1 MNGMKR
7 LVLKA
12 DAGTGKTYN
21 LEKFYLGCLGCDVEE
36 AYRMPVDACR
46 PEEIIA
52 VTFTRK
58 AAAELKDRIRRALCE
73 QRRYDEAD
81 RVNGS
86 FIGTVHGVCLR
97 LLQEYALEAGISPAA
112 EELAEEDERALFNK
126 AIAPLLEKYAYLG
139 ALYSQFRLEGGFSTK
154 KKRKHSDPAFL
165 ATCREL
171 IALARVNGKED
182 NLRAMGN
189 LSTEKIL
196 NLIRKLS
203 PVVSD
208 DKSELSDM
216 KRELSE
222 ARAVQM
228 KEENYD
234 RSGKLTAEE
243 KKAGVKKLSGK
254 EKAHLEF
261 MKALPV
267 DAMRWKD
274 WLSIINRPAG
284 AKDHR
289 LQQYVEQLNELGR
302 RVFGLE
308 KFEHDVRDL
317 IQGTFQ
323 FAAEATEAFRA
334 VKESAGL
341 VDFADM
347 ERMACDALSEK
358 AVKDRLKG
366 RFRVLF
372 VDEFQDTSPI
382 QLRIFQLI
390 CDILQ
395 SGSCNCLVVFAGDD
409 KQSVYGFRGA
419 DSALTRA
426 GTPEPLW
433 EKRSLSVCRRS
444 LPAICRFVEAFF
456 SHMPASFRENLLGA
470 PDARLNTTSLLE
482 QPGRESLRAA
492 LESSI
497 PSLHFWLFDHSDK
510 RKKAKTIAAL
520 AESIAGMI
528 DNPAFTVA
536 CTKDFGSS
544 ATSDTRK
551 VQAGDIAVLC
561 RTNEECV
568 ELADALEA
576 LGVSA
581 CAERRGLLEQQDV
594 RFCLNAL
601 RLTLYPD
608 DILSAACLFRSLH
621 EGDDWF
627 DAAENGRLADG
638 IPLLTE
644 LEGIRERLAL
654 LSPAE
659 LLDEVM
665 NATDAFR
672 RAAARPRGR
681 TCMAELEALRALARE
696 YEDAMH
702 GRHAPAT
709 AQGWLDWL
717 EEEERS
723 RASGGE
729 DAVQVWTYHKSKGLE
744 RNVVVLYGLSGKK
757 PAGDIWKPRAFSQ
770 TQTDDPVAAALR
782 TPLENRTL
790 EWLPNVFGGA
800 SALDPVC
807 DTLASARAKADR
819 RQQEETLRL
828 LYVGMTRARNVLVLT
843 ADFNQQKNAI
853 LLSWLAPFLTDEALR
868 SDLDAMAAAAA
879 PGMEV
884 EASLLGSTF
893 HVRCINADEAADRVG
908 RSMNTAQEDCLFPP
922 RPVPAEMSAPE
933 QRDAPRGRWLPALK
947 GRAVDT
953 SGIAPGVSRKQLGN
967 MVHGWFAVC
976 FGMSDEQRLEE
987 ERSGRM
993 DKRLEH
999 LCTLWNSPV
1008 PLWNH
1013 AESPLKSMSE
1023 ALRDVVNEW
1032 FESRADK
1039 DPGDRL
1045 VIRTE
1050 WPLEERR
1057 MEPAREGTRFRTES
1071 MRLDMLAEVVHGD
1084 GTAGPCLAIDHKC
1097 GDYEQFTD
1105 EKLKEHLIEEYGAR
1119 QTDYVRA
1126 LRAMGRVCRCWLHLP
1141 LEGRV
1146 LEILANDK
1154 ESSAWR
1160 S

>member
-1 MNGMKR
+1 MKR

-36 AYRMPVDACR
+36 VYRMPEGVCR
-46 PEEIIA
+46 SEEIIA

-73 QRRYDEAD
+73 PQRYDEAD

-86 FIGTVHGVCLR
+86 FIGTVHGICLR
-97 LLQEYALEAGISPAA
+97 LLQEYALEAGISPVA
-112 EELAEEDERALFNK
+112 EELAEEDERALFK
-126 AIAPLLEKYAYLG
+126 TAIAPLMEKYAYLG
-139 ALYSQFRLEGGFSTK
+139 SLFSEFRLEGGFDTK
-154 KKRKHSDPAFL
+154 KRNHSEPAFL

-182 NLRAMGN
+182 SLRTMGRQ
-189 LSTEKIL
+189 SAKEIL
-196 NLIRKLS
+196 NLMNMLS

-208 DKSELSDM
+208 NNRELSDM
-216 KRELSE
+216 LRELSE

-228 KEENYD
+228 REENYD
-234 RSGKLTAEE
+234 FSGRLSKEE
-243 KKAGVKKLSGK
+243 KASGMTKKLSGK
-254 EKAHLEF
+254 EKAHVEF
-261 MKALPV
+261 MTALPV

-274 WLSIINRPAG
+274 WLSIINRPVG
-284 AKDHR
+284 AKDHH

-302 RVFGLE
+302 RVFGLRT
-308 KFEHDVRDL
+308 FRNDVLKLVR
-317 IQGTFQ
+317 GTFQ

-334 VKESAGL
+334 AKESAGL

-347 ERMACDALSEK
+347 ERMACDALAEK

-395 SGSCNCLVVFAGDD
+395 SGGCSCRVIFAGDD

-419 DSALTRA
+419 DSELTRS

-433 EKRSLSVCRRS
+433 EKRSLRVCRRS
-444 LPAICRFVEAFF
+444 LPAICRFAGAFF
-456 SHMPASFRENLLGA
+456 SHVPESFRENLLGA
-470 PDARLNTTSLLE
+470 PDATLNTTSLLE
-482 QPGRESLRAA
+482 EPGREALRAA
-492 LESSI
+492 LEKNI
-497 PSLHFWLFDHSDK
+497 QSLHFWLFESPEN

-520 AESIAGMI
+520 ADSIAGMI
-528 DNPAFTVA
+528 NNPAFTVA
-536 CTKDFGSS
+536 CTKDFGSN
-544 ATSDTRK
+544 ATADTRM

-561 RTNEECV
+561 RTNDECV

-581 CAERRGLLEQQDV
+581 CAERKGLLNQQDV
-594 RFCLNAL
+594 SFCLNAL

-608 DILSAACLFRSLH
+608 DRFSAAGLFRSLH
-621 EGDDWF
+621 EGGDWF
-627 DAAENGRLADG
+627 DAAENDRLADG
-638 IPLLTE
+638 IPFLHD
-644 LEGIRERLAL
+644 LEDIRTRLAV

-672 RAAARPRGR
+672 RAAARRRGR

-696 YEDAMH
+696 YEAAMH

-757 PAGDIWKPRAFSQ
+757 PAGDIWKPRAFSLP
-770 TQTDDPVAAALR
+770 QTDNPVAAALR
-782 TPLENRTL
+782 NPLEDRVL
-790 EWLPNVFGGA
+790 AWRPNVFGGA
-800 SALDPVC
+800 ATLDPVN
-807 DTLASARAKADR
+807 DTLTDAKAKADR

-843 ADFNQQKNAI
+843 ADFSRKQTIQ
-853 LLSWLAPFLTDEALR
+853 LSWLEPFLTDETLKR
-868 SDLDAMAAAAA
+868 DLAAMAEAAASDTD
-879 PGMEV
+879 V

-893 HVRCINADEAADRVG
+893 HVRLINTDDAAG
-908 RSMNTAQEDCLFPP
+908 LIAQAMTVTHKDHLFPT
-922 RPVPAEMSAPE
+922 RPAPVE
-933 QRDAPRGRWLPALK
+933 NATPKKKAAPLGRWLTVLK
-947 GRAVDT
+947 GRVADT

-967 MVHGWFAVC
+967 MVHGWFAIC

-993 DKRLEH
+993 EKRLAH
-999 LCTLWNSPV
+999 LCELWNRPI

-1013 AESPLKSMSE
+1013 AESPLRRMSD
-1023 ALRDVVNEW
+1023 ALRDAVNEW
-1032 FESRADK
+1032 FATRADRV
-1039 DPGDRL
+1039 PGDRL
-1045 VIRTE
+1045 VIHTE
-1050 WPLEERR
+1050 WPLEETYV
-1057 MEPAREGTRFRTES
+1057 ETSSEGDRFRTES
-1071 MRLDMLAEVVHGD
+1071 MRLDMLAEVVHHD
-1084 GTAGPCLAIDHKC
+1084 GTAGSCLIIDHKC

-1105 EKLKEHLIEEYGAR
+1105 EELKQHLIEEYGAR

-1126 LRAMGRVCRCWLHLP
+1126 LRVMGRACRCWLHLP
-1141 LEGRV
+1141 LEGRM
-1146 LEILANDK
+1146 LELLAND
-1154 ESSAWR
+1154 EETLTWQS
-1160 S
+1160 

>member
-1 MNGMKR
+1 MKR

-36 AYRMPVDACR
+36 AYRMPEGACR

-73 QRRYDEAD
+73 QQRYDEAD

-86 FIGTVHGVCLR
+86 FIGTVHGICLR
-97 LLQEYALEAGISPAA
+97 LLQEYALEAGISPMA
-112 EELAEEDERALFNK
+112 EELAEEDGRALFK
-126 AIAPLLEKYAYLG
+126 TAIAPLMEKYAYLG
-139 ALYSQFRLEGGFSTK
+139 SLFSEFRLEGGFSTK
-154 KKRKHSDPAFL
+154 KRKQPEPAFL
-165 ATCREL
+165 STCREL

-182 NLRAMGN
+182 ELQAMGERSAQKV
-189 LSTEKIL
+189 LEL
-196 NLIRKLS
+196 MDMLS

-208 DKSELSDM
+208 NDMELSDM
-216 KRELSE
+216 LRELSE

-228 KEENYD
+228 REENYD
-234 RSGKLTAEE
+234 FSGRLSKEE
-243 KKAGVKKLSGK
+243 KASGMTKKLSGK
-254 EKAHLEF
+254 ERAHMEF
-261 MKALPV
+261 MAALPV

-284 AKDHR
+284 AKDHS

-302 RVFGLE
+302 RVFGLRT
-308 KFEHDVRDL
+308 FRNDVLKL
-317 IQGTFQ
+317 IRGTFQ
-323 FAAEATEAFRA
+323 FAAEATKAFRA
-334 VKESAGL
+334 AKESAGL

-347 ERMACDALSEK
+347 ERMACDALAEK

-395 SGSCNCLVVFAGDD
+395 SGGCSCRVVFAGDD

-419 DSALTRA
+419 VSELTRA

-444 LPAICRFVEAFF
+444 LPAICRFAGAFF
-456 SHMPASFRENLLGA
+456 SHVPESFRENLLGA
-470 PDARLNTTSLLE
+470 PDAELGTTSLLE

-492 LESSI
+492 LEKNI
-497 PSLHFWLFDHSDK
+497 HSLHFWLFESPEK

-520 AESIAGMI
+520 AESISGMI
-528 DNPAFTVA
+528 NNPAFAVA

-544 ATSDTRK
+544 ATTDTRQ

-561 RTNEECV
+561 RTNDECV
-568 ELADALEA
+568 ELAEALEA

-581 CAERRGLLEQQDV
+581 CAERRGLLNQQDV
-594 RFCLNAL
+594 NFCLNAL

-608 DILSAACLFRSLH
+608 DRLSAACLFRSLH

-627 DAAENGRLADG
+627 DAAENDRLADG
-638 IPLLTE
+638 IPFLHE
-644 LEGIRERLAL
+644 LEDIRTRLAV

-659 LLDEVM
+659 LLDEVL

-672 RAAARPRGR
+672 RAAARRRGR

-696 YEDAMH
+696 YESAMH

-717 EEEERS
+717 EEEERG

-729 DAVQVWTYHKSKGLE
+729 DAVQIWTYHKSKGLE
-744 RNVVVLYGLSGKK
+744 RNVVVLYGLSGRK
-757 PAGDIWKPRAFSQ
+757 PAGDIWKPRAFSRP
-770 TQTDDPVAAALR
+770 QTDDPVAAALR
-782 TPLENRTL
+782 NPLEDRVL
-790 EWLPNVFGGA
+790 AWRPNVFGGA
-800 SALDPVC
+800 AALDPVN
-807 DTLASARAKADR
+807 DTLTAARAEADR
-819 RQQEETLRL
+819 KQQEETLRL

-843 ADFNQQKNAI
+843 ADFSRKRTIQ
-853 LLSWLAPFLTDEALR
+853 LSWLEPFLTDEALKR
-868 SDLDAMAAAAA
+868 DLAAMAEAAASA
-879 PGMEV
+879 KDV
-884 EASLLGSTF
+884 EAPLLGSSF
-893 HVRCINADEAADRVG
+893 RVRLINADDAAGRVTQAMTVTHKK
-908 RSMNTAQEDCLFPP
+908 RLFPT
-922 RPVPAEMSAPE
+922 RPVPAESGAPE
-933 QRDAPRGRWLPALK
+933 KKTVPSGRWLTVLN
-947 GRAVDT
+947 GRSADT

-993 DKRLEH
+993 EKRLAH
-999 LCTLWNSPV
+999 LCELWNRPV
-1008 PLWNH
+1008 SLWNH
-1013 AESPLKSMSE
+1013 AESPLRSMSD
-1023 ALRDVVNEW
+1023 ALRDAVHEW
-1032 FESRADK
+1032 FETRTDK
-1039 DPGDRL
+1039 APGDRL
-1045 VIRTE
+1045 VMHTE
-1050 WPLEERR
+1050 WPLAETRVEASSEGRR
-1057 MEPAREGTRFRTES
+1057 FCTES
-1071 MRLDMLAEVVHGD
+1071 MRLDMLAEVVHHD
-1084 GTAGPCLAIDHKC
+1084 GIAGPCLIIDHKC
-1097 GDYEQFTD
+1097 GDYEQLTD
-1105 EKLKEHLIEEYGAR
+1105 EELKQHLIEKYGAR
-1119 QTDYVRA
+1119 QTDYIRA
-1126 LRAMGRVCRCWLHLP
+1126 LHAMGRSCRCWLHLP
-1141 LEGRV
+1141 LEGRM
-1146 LEILANDK
+1146 LEILAND
-1154 ESSAWR
+1154 EDTSTWPS
-1160 S
+1160 